1 MANWASTSYVIEGP
15 EETLKRID
23 EAIKQSISNPPEDA
37 SEGWEGS
44 ILMTLGV
51 NKEDLDKFY
60 VRGFVEESTIN
71 SPNEMQFY
79 AEEAWGIT
87 DFYKI
92 LGKLLPDIKIYWV
105 VESIEDEVFATNDKE
120 GKHFN
125 SMYIADAYIGN
136 ADYYEYFETEDSLY
150 SWISKITNGKVNT
163 PEKVEKFN
171 DRAEDKGL
179 DDYIHIFKIE
189 IVD

>member
-15 EETLKRID
+15 EETLKKID
-23 EAIKQSISNPPEDA
+23 EAVKQSISNPPENA

-44 ILMTLGV
+44 ILMTLGA

-60 VRGFVEESTIN
+60 IRGFVEESTIN

-92 LGKLLPDIKIYWV
+92 LGKLLPDIRIYWM

-120 GKHFN
+120 GKYFN

-136 ADYYEYFETEDSLY
+136 ADYYEYFETEESLY
-150 SWISKITNGKVNT
+150 SWISKLTNGKVNT

>member
-15 EETLKRID
+15 EETLKKID
-23 EAIKQSISNPPEDA
+23 EAVKQSISNPPENA

-44 ILMTLGV
+44 ILMTLGA

-71 SPNEMQFY
+71 SPNEMQLY

-92 LGKLLPDIKIYWV
+92 LGKLLPDIKIYWI

-120 GKHFN
+120 GKYFN

-136 ADYYEYFETEDSLY
+136 ADYYEYFETEESLY
-150 SWISKITNGKVNT
+150 SWISKLTNGKVNT

-171 DRAEDKGL
+171 NRAEDKGL

>member
-1 MANWASTSYVIEGP
+1 MANWASTSYIIEGP
-15 EETLKRID
+15 EETLKKID
-23 EAIKQSISNPPEDA
+23 EAVKQSISNPPENA

-44 ILMTLGV
+44 ILMTLGA

-60 VRGFVEESTIN
+60 IRGFVEESTIN

-92 LGKLLPDIKIYWV
+92 LGKLLPDIRIYWM

-125 SMYIADAYIGN
+125 SMYIADVCIGN

>member
-15 EETLKRID
+15 EETLKKID

-37 SEGWEGS
+37 GEGWEGS
-44 ILMTLGV
+44 ILMTLGA

-60 VRGFVEESTIN
+60 IRGFIEESTIN
-71 SPNEMQFY
+71 SPNEMQLY

-125 SMYIADAYIGN
+125 SRYIADAYIGN
-136 ADYYEYFETEDSLY
+136 TDYYEYFETEESLY
-150 SWISKITNGKVNT
+150 SWISKITNGKINT

>member
-23 EAIKQSISNPPEDA
+23 EAIKQSISNPPENA

-44 ILMTLGV
+44 ILMTLGAD
-51 NKEDLDKFY
+51 KDDLDKSY
-60 VRGFVEESTIN
+60 LRGFVEESTVN
-71 SPNEMQFY
+71 SPNEMQLY

-125 SMYIADAYIGN
+125 GRYIADAYIGN
-136 ADYYEYFETEDSLY
+136 ADYYEYFETENSLY
-150 SWISKITNGKVNT
+150 EWISKITNGKVNT

>member
-15 EETLKRID
+15 EETLKKID
-23 EAIKQSISNPPEDA
+23 EAIKQSISNPPNGADK
-37 SEGWEGS
+37 GWEGS
-44 ILMTLGV
+44 VLLNLGA
-51 NKEDLDKFY
+51 NKEDLDKSY
-60 VRGFVEESTIN
+60 VRGFIQESPTYLPDAI
-71 SPNEMQFY
+71 EFY

-92 LGKLLPDIKIYWV
+92 LGKLLPDIKIYWI
-105 VESIEDEVFATNDKE
+105 VESVEDEVFATNDKE
-120 GKHFN
+120 GKYFN
-125 SMYIADAYIGN
+125 SMYIADVCIGDT
-136 ADYYEYFETEDSLY
+136 DYYEYFETEESLY
-150 SWISKITNGKVNT
+150 SWISKLTNGKVNT

>member
-15 EETLKRID
+15 EETLKKID

-37 SEGWEGS
+37 GEGWEGS
-44 ILMTLGV
+44 ILMTLGA

-60 VRGFVEESTIN
+60 IRGFIEESTIN
-71 SPNEMQFY
+71 SPNEMQLY

-92 LGKLLPDIKIYWV
+92 LGKLLSDIKIYWI

-120 GKHFN
+120 GKYFN

-136 ADYYEYFETEDSLY
+136 TDYYEYFETEYSLY
-150 SWISKITNGKVNT
+150 SWISKLTNGKVNT

>member
-15 EETLKRID
+15 EETLKKID
-23 EAIKQSISNPPEDA
+23 EAIKQSISNPPENA

-44 ILMTLGV
+44 ILMTLGA

-60 VRGFVEESTIN
+60 IRGFIEESTIN
-71 SPNEMQFY
+71 SPNEMQLY

-120 GKHFN
+120 GKYFN

-171 DRAEDKGL
+171 DRAEEKGL

>member
-15 EETLKRID
+15 EETLKKID
-23 EAIKQSISNPPEDA
+23 EAIKQSINNPPENA

-44 ILMTLGV
+44 ILMTLGAD
-51 NKEDLDKFY
+51 KEDLDKSY

-92 LGKLLPDIKIYWV
+92 LGKLLPDIKIYWI

-120 GKHFN
+120 GKYFN
-125 SMYIADAYIGN
+125 SMYIVDAYIGN

-171 DRAEDKGL
+171 DGAEDKGL

>member
-71 SPNEMQFY
+71 SPNEIQLY

-125 SMYIADAYIGN
+125 SRYIADAYIGN
-136 ADYYEYFETEDSLY
+136 ADYYEYFETEYSLY
-150 SWISKITNGKVNT
+150 SWISKLTNGKVNT

>member
-15 EETLKRID
+15 EETLKKID
-23 EAIKQSISNPPEDA
+23 EAIKQSISNPPENA

-44 ILMTLGV
+44 ILMTLGA

-71 SPNEMQFY
+71 SPNEMQLY

-92 LGKLLPDIKIYWV
+92 LGKLLPDIKIYWI

-120 GKHFN
+120 GKYFN

-136 ADYYEYFETEDSLY
+136 ADYYEYFETEESLY
-150 SWISKITNGKVNT
+150 SWISKLTNGKVNT

-171 DRAEDKGL
+171 NRAEDKGL

>member
-23 EAIKQSISNPPEDA
+23 EAIKQSISNPPENA

-44 ILMTLGV
+44 ILMTLGAD
-51 NKEDLDKFY
+51 KEDLDKSY
-60 VRGFVEESTIN
+60 LRGFVEESTIN

-92 LGKLLPDIKIYWV
+92 LGKLLPDIKIYWI

-125 SMYIADAYIGN
+125 GRYIADAYIGN

-150 SWISKITNGKVNT
+150 EWISKITNGKVNT

>member
-15 EETLKRID
+15 EETLKKID

-37 SEGWEGS
+37 GEGWEGS
-44 ILMTLGV
+44 ILMTLGA

-60 VRGFVEESTIN
+60 IRGFVEESTIN
-71 SPNEMQFY
+71 SPNEMQLY

-92 LGKLLPDIKIYWV
+92 LGKLLPDIKIYWI

-120 GKHFN
+120 GKYFN

-136 ADYYEYFETEDSLY
+136 TDYYEYFETEESLY
-150 SWISKITNGKVNT
+150 SWISKLTNGKVNT

>member
-15 EETLKRID
+15 EETLKKID
-23 EAIKQSISNPPEDA
+23 EAVKQSISNPPENA

-44 ILMTLGV
+44 ILMTLGA

-60 VRGFVEESTIN
+60 IRGFVEESTIN
-71 SPNEMQFY
+71 SPNEIQLY

-92 LGKLLPDIKIYWV
+92 LGKLLPDIKIYWI

-120 GKHFN
+120 GKYFN

-136 ADYYEYFETEDSLY
+136 ADYYEYFETEESLY
-150 SWISKITNGKVNT
+150 SWISKLTNGKVNT

-171 DRAEDKGL
+171 NRAEDKGL

>member
-15 EETLKRID
+15 IETLNKIK
-23 EAIKQSISNPPEDA
+23 EAIKQSINNPPEDA
-37 SEGWEGS
+37 DKGWEGS
-44 ILMTLGV
+44 VLLNLGA
-51 NKEDLDKFY
+51 NKEDLNKSY
-60 VRGFVEESTIN
+60 VRGFIQESPTYLPDAI
-71 SPNEMQFY
+71 EFY

-92 LGKLLPDIKIYWV
+92 LGKLLPDIRIYWI

-120 GKHFN
+120 GKYFN
-125 SMYIADAYIGN
+125 SMYIADACIGDT
-136 ADYYEYFETEDSLY
+136 DYYEYFETEESLY
-150 SWISKITNGKVNT
+150 SWISKLTNGKVNT

>member
-15 EETLKRID
+15 IESLNKIK
-23 EAIKQSISNPPEDA
+23 EAIKRSINNPPEDA
-37 SEGWEGS
+37 DKGWEGS
-44 ILMTLGV
+44 VLMTLGAD
-51 NKEDLDKFY
+51 KEDLDKSY
-60 VRGFVEESTIN
+60 VRGFVQESPTYLPDAI
-71 SPNEMQFY
+71 EFY

-92 LGKLLPDIKIYWV
+92 LGKLLPDIKIYWM
-105 VESIEDEVFATNDKE
+105 VESTEDEVFATNDKE
-120 GKHFN
+120 GKYFN
-125 SMYIADAYIGN
+125 SMYIADVCIGDT
-136 ADYYEYFETEDSLY
+136 DYYDYFETEEPLY
-150 SWISKITNGKVNT
+150 SWISKLTNGKVNT